1 MSRVLVTGGT
11 GFLGAHIS
19 ATLAR
24 NGYDVLAADIHEPPE
39 PVDHEFLRL
48 DVRDPAAVRTAVES
62 VDIVVN
68 NAALVPVTRSTL
80 EIYRAVNVGGTENV
94 LAAAKDTGAYVAH
107 VSSTSLYGV
116 PKELPIKP
124 TTQFT
129 PFEIYGYSKT
139 EAERVVQREREN
151 GMTISSLRPRTIV
164 GTGRLGLFDVI
175 FPRIRDG
182 KTVPLFGKGDNVLQL
197 LDADDMCAAVLRAI
211 EIRSNGSY
219 NVGALEYGTVREDFE
234 KLLAH
239 AGTGARLVG
248 VPVPLIHAV
257 VRPLDMIGRS
267 PFTPWHYMT
276 AHEPFYCDVSTT
288 MEELG
293 WKPKRSNAEMLTN
306 SYDWFLQH
314 KGVRGESAHRK
325 PLSGTLARLLRG

>member
-11 GFLGAHIS
+11 GFLGHHIS
-19 ATLAR
+19 TTLQ
-24 NGYDVLAADIHEPPE
+24 GLGHEVVAADIHEPPE
-39 PVDHEFLRL
+39 PAEYTYQHV
-48 DVRDPAAVRTAVES
+48 DVRDAAQVREAAKDAE
-62 VDIVVN
+62 IIVN
-68 NAALVPVTRSTL
+68 NAALVPVTRSSL
-80 EIYRAVNVGGTENV
+80 DVYRAVNVGGTENV
-94 LAAAKDTGAYVAH
+94 LAVAKETGAYVCH

-116 PKELPIKP
+116 PEQLPITP
-124 TTQFT
+124 STPFT

-139 EAERVVQREREN
+139 EAENTVTKAREE

-182 KTVPLFGKGDNVLQL
+182 KRVPLFGSGNNVLQL
-197 LDADDMCAAVLRAI
+197 LDADDMVAAIVRAI
-211 EIRSNGSY
+211 DIRSNGSY
-219 NVGALEYGTVREDFE
+219 NVGALEYGTVRQDFE

-239 AGTGARLVG
+239 AGTGAKLVG

-257 VRPLDMIGRS
+257 VRPLDAVGRS

-288 MEELG
+288 IAELG
-293 WKPKRSNAEMLTN
+293 WEPKRSNAEMLVH
-306 SYDWFLQH
+306 SYEWFLHH
-314 KGVRGESAHRK
+314 KGYRGESAHRK
-325 PLSGTLARLLRG
+325 PLSGGLARLLRG

>member
-11 GFLGAHIS
+11 GFLGAHIC

-24 NGYDVLAADIHEPPE
+24 NGYDVVAGDIHEPPE
-39 PVDHEFLRL
+39 PVDHAFLHL
-48 DVRDPAAVRTAVES
+48 DVRDPTAVRAAVED

-68 NAALVPVTRSTL
+68 NAALVPVTRSSL
-80 EIYRAVNVGGTENV
+80 DVYRAVNVGGTENV
-94 LAAAKDTGAYVAH
+94 LAVAKETGAYVCH

-116 PKELPIKP
+116 PTQLPITP
-124 TTQFT
+124 NTPFT

-139 EAERVVQREREN
+139 EAERVVERERAG

-182 KTVPLFGKGDNVLQL
+182 KAVPLFGKGDNLLQL

-211 EIRSNGSY
+211 ELRSNGGY

-239 AGTGARLVG
+239 AGTGSRLVG

-257 VRPLDMIGRS
+257 VRPLDAIGRS
-267 PFTPWHYMT
+267 PFTPWHYKS
-276 AHEPFYCDVSTT
+276 AHVPFYCDVSTT
-288 MEELG
+288 MKDLG
-293 WKPKRSNAEMLTN
+293 WTPQRSNAEMLIN
-306 SYDWFLQH
+306 SYDWYLEHQSL
-314 KGVRGESAHRK
+314 RGESAHRK